1 MKHIPVLLDEVIDN
15 LELKPDSNVVDCTLG
30 DAGHSEKILDGITDG
45 KLLGIDVDVEAVLR
59 AKQYLY
65 NFEDKAIFVRDN
77 FANLKSIVEEKDF
90 KPDGILIDLGWST
103 PQFKERGRGFSFE
116 GNEPLDMRFEEG
128 NVDLQTAS
136 ELLNNL
142 SEKELEKV
150 FREFGEEKFSQA
162 IAQKIVEKRNESEL
176 ETTSELVEIVLSVY
190 REKLKTEKEVPWT
203 RGKHPATKVF
213 QALRIAVNKELEV
226 LKTVLP
232 DAIEVLEPGGRL
244 VVISFHSL
252 EDRIVK
258 HFFQNI
264 NNKEGIMITKKPI
277 TASSDELK
285 QNPSARSA
293 KLRVFQ
299 KL

>member
-1 MKHIPVLLDEVIDN
+1 MKHVPVLLNEVIEN
-15 LELKPDSNVVDCTLG
+15 LNLKNDSRVVDCTLG

-90 KPDGILIDLGWST
+90 KPNAILIDLGWST

-116 GNEPLDMRFEEG
+116 GDEPLDMRFDEG

-142 SEKELEKV
+142 SEKELEKI
-150 FREFGEEKFSQA
+150 FREFAEEKFSQA
-162 IAQKIVEKRNESEL
+162 IAKKIVEKRSGNVL
-176 ETTSELVEIVLSVY
+176 KTTSELVEIVLSVY
-190 REKLKTEKEVPWT
+190 REKLKTEKEIPWT

-232 DAIEVLEPGGRL
+232 DAIEVLESGGRL